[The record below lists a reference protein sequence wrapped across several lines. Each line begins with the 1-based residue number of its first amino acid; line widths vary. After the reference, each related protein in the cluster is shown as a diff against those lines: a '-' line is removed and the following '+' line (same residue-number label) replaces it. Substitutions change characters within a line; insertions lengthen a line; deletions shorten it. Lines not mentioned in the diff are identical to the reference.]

1 MILNNISALLL
12 RITRRTDLVLAVLM
26 FAIVFMMILPL
37 PTTLIDG
44 LIAFNM
50 GVAVTLLMVAIYLQ
64 TPLDFAAFPSV
75 LLISTLF
82 RLALSI
88 STTRLILLQA
98 DAGEVIQ
105 TFGNFVVGGN
115 LVVGLVVFLII
126 TVVQFIVI
134 TKGAERVAEVSAR
147 FSLDAMPGKQ
157 MSIDGDMRAG
167 LIDMEEARRR
177 REIVQ
182 KESQLFGSMDGA
194 MKFVKGD
201 AIAGIIIVVVNII
214 GGITVGMLQRG
225 LSIGEAMHTYSI
237 LTIGDGLVSQIPGLF
252 IAITAGIVVTR
263 VTSEEEK
270 DLSSSIIL
278 QITRQPRAILVA
290 SVLLVAFGLVP
301 GFPKPVFLGL
311 ALMLGLPTL
320 ISMRAKERAE
330 TDKFKGD
337 SAIAVEDK
345 TRSRMEPD
353 DGISLTTPLMIDV
366 DGTLQNHIDPNLL
379 NDKLIEARR
388 ALYMELGVPF
398 PGIKLRFTSSRKD
411 GSYVILL
418 EEVPGAEGELRP
430 EYYFVRESEENLNMF
445 SIPFEKGKD
454 FLPGLKT
461 VWVRKENRE
470 GLQKS
475 GIAYM
480 EEAEILVY
488 HLSFL
493 LKRNADSFI
502 GIQETFS
509 LMKEMEASFP
519 ELVKESQRVMPLQR
533 VTDILKRLVSEE
545 ISIRD
550 MRTILEALIEWG
562 QVEKDPV
569 MLAEYVRSAL
579 SRQISYKFSGG
590 QNILPSYLFSS
601 DLEET
606 IRSAIR
612 QTSSGSYLALDPE
625 VSQNI
630 VAQIKSTVGDI
641 TPQAQTPVLVTATD
655 IRRYVRKLIET
666 EIYELP
672 VLSYQELNKNISI
685 QPIKQI
691 TMPGGRLEAA

>member
-1 MILNNISALLL
+1 MNISDSLVRL
-12 RITRRTDLVLAVLM
+12 THRTDLVLAGLM

-37 PTTLIDG
+37 PTMLIDT

-50 GVAVTLLMVAIYLQ
+50 GVAVTLLMVAIYLK
-64 TPLDFAAFPSV
+64 TPLDFAVFPSV

-98 DAGEVIQ
+98 DAGAVIQ

-115 LVVGLVVFLII
+115 LVVGMVVFLII

-167 LIDMEEARRR
+167 LIDIEEARRR
-177 REIVQ
+177 REVVQ

-214 GGITVGMLQRG
+214 GGITVGMVQRG
-225 LSIGEAMHTYSI
+225 LSISEAMHTYSI

-263 VTSEEEK
+263 VTSEDEK
-270 DLSSSIIL
+270 DLSSSIIK

-290 SVLLVAFGLVP
+290 AVLLVAFGLVP
-301 GFPKPVFLGL
+301 GFPTPVFLGL
-311 ALMLGLPTL
+311 ALLLGMPTL
-320 ISMRAKERAE
+320 LAMRARQRAE
-330 TDKFKGD
+330 EKGMTGGRL
-337 SAIAVEDK
+337 AVAVEDK
-345 TRSRMEPD
+345 TRSRMEAD

-366 DGTLQNHIDPNLL
+366 DIQLQSSVDPNLL

-398 PGIKLRFTSSRKD
+398 PGIKLRFTPSRAD

-418 EEVPGAEGELRP
+418 EEVPSAEGELRP
-430 EYYFVRESEENLNMF
+430 DYYFVRETEENLNMF
-445 SIPFEKGKD
+445 GIRFEGGKE
-454 FLPGLKT
+454 FLPGLST
-461 VWVRKENRE
+461 LWVRRE
-470 GLQKS
+470 AEEQLKKS
-475 GIAYM
+475 GVAYM
-480 EEAEILVY
+480 EPAEILVY

-502 GIQETFS
+502 GIQETFT

-519 ELVKESQRVMPLQR
+519 ELVKEVQRAMPLQR
-533 VTDILKRLVSEE
+533 ITDILKRLVSEE
-545 ISIRD
+545 VSVRD

-590 QNILPSYLFSS
+590 QNILPAYLLSS
-601 DLEET
+601 ELEET

-612 QTSSGSYLALDPE
+612 QTSSGSYLALDPD

-630 VAQIKSTVGDI
+630 VAQVKATVGEI

-655 IRRYVRKLIET
+655 VRRYVRKLIEM
-666 EIYELP
+666 EIYALP
-672 VLSYQELNKNISI
+672 VLSYQELNKDISI

-691 TMPGGRLEAA
+691 TMPSGRLEAA

>member
-1 MILNNISALLL
+1 MNVSATLSQ
-12 RITRRTDLVLAVLM
+12 ITRRTDLVLAVLM

-37 PTTLIDG
+37 PTTLIDS

-50 GVAVTLLMVAIYLQ
+50 GVAVTLLMVAIYLK

-98 DAGEVIQ
+98 DAGQVIQ

-115 LVVGLVVFLII
+115 LVVGMVVFLII

-214 GGITVGMLQRG
+214 GGITIGMAQRG
-225 LSIGEAMHTYSI
+225 LTAAEAMHTYSI

-263 VTSEEEK
+263 VTSEEEQ
-270 DLSSSIIL
+270 DLSSSIVA
-278 QITRQPRAILVA
+278 QISRQPRAILVA
-290 SVLLVAFGLVP
+290 AVLLIAFGLVP
-301 GFPKPVFLGL
+301 GFPTPVFVALAVAL
-311 ALMLGLPTL
+311 ALPTIL
-320 ISMRAKERAE
+320 THRAKQRAE
-330 TDKFKGD
+330 KKGIGGGKL
-337 SAIAVEDK
+337 AVAVEDK
-345 TRSRMEPD
+345 TRSRMESD

-366 DGTLQNHIDPNLL
+366 DAALQTSVDPNLL

-398 PGIKLRFTSSRKD
+398 PGIKLRFTPSRTD
-411 GSYVILL
+411 GSYLILL
-418 EEVPGAEGELRP
+418 QEVPSAEGELKP
-430 EYYFVRESEENLNMF
+430 DYYFVREAEDNLSMF
-445 SIPFEKGKD
+445 GIAFEGGKN
-454 FLPGLKT
+454 FLPGLT
-461 VWVRKENRE
+461 TLWVRRTARE
-470 GLQKS
+470 ELIKS
-475 GIAYM
+475 GVAYM
-480 EEAEILVY
+480 EAAEILVY

-493 LKRNADSFI
+493 LKRNADGFI
-502 GIQETFS
+502 GIQETFTI
-509 LMKEMEASFP
+509 MKEMEASFP
-519 ELVKESQRVMPLQR
+519 ELVKESQRVLPLQR
-533 VTDILKRLVSEE
+533 ITDILKRLVSEE

-569 MLAEYVRSAL
+569 MLAEYVRSNL

-590 QNILPSYLFSS
+590 QNILPAYLLSS

-612 QTSSGSYLALDPE
+612 QTSSGSYLALDPD

-630 VAQIKSTVGDI
+630 VAQIKSTVGELV
-641 TPQAQTPVLVTATD
+641 PQAQTPVLVTATD
-655 IRRYVRKLIET
+655 VRRYLRKLIEV
-666 EIYELP
+666 ELYELP
-672 VLSYQELNKNISI
+672 VLSYQELNKDISI

-691 TMPGGRLEAA
+691 VMPGGRLAAA